1 MQRAK
6 CGLQMTEGEFK
17 FAMEVEI
24 ALNKLP
30 EPEYRQLMVEAMM
43 VLATMVENDNCKI
56 GMDNLI
62 RVDSIVQE
70 ANRIFIADQVTA
82 DNQAFATHKAGT
94 KHSRACCREFPC
106 KLMCVRHYRQ
116 KTVTATRRIH
126 ITASSTPRPTLPAQ
140 LQTGRFALNPL

>member
-1 MQRAK
+1 M
-6 CGLQMTEGEFK
+6 QMTEGEFK

-56 GMDNLI
+56 GMDSLI

-82 DNQAFATHKAGT
+82 DNQVFAMRKAGT
-94 KHSRACCREFPC
+94 KHSCACCREFPC
-106 KLMCVRHYRQ
+106 KLTCVEAPQ
-116 KTVTATRRIH
+116 TAIH
-126 ITASSTPRPTLPAQ
+126 IVASSTPRPTLQ
-140 LQTGRFALNPL
+140 Q

>member
-1 MQRAK
+1 
-6 CGLQMTEGEFK
+6 MTEGEFK

-56 GMDNLI
+56 RMDHLI

-70 ANRIFIADQVTA
+70 ANHIFIADQVRQ
-82 DNQAFATHKAGT
+82 DRAGVVCSGIPSLQRCWFIHPFIG
-94 KHSRACCREFPC
+94 KH
-106 KLMCVRHYRQ
+106 V
-116 KTVTATRRIH
+116 
-126 ITASSTPRPTLPAQ
+126 
-140 LQTGRFALNPL
+140 

>member
-1 MQRAK
+1 M
-6 CGLQMTEGEFK
+6 QMTEGEFK

-56 GMDNLI
+56 GMDSLI

-82 DNQAFATHKAGT
+82 DNQGFATRKAGT

-106 KLMCVRHYRQ
+106 KLTCMRHYRQ
-116 KTVTATRRIH
+116 KITITATRTIH
-126 ITASSTPRPTLPAQ
+126 ITASSTP
-140 LQTGRFALNPL
+140 